1 MGNLEELEGMKYRTV
16 LGLWLLWFVVL
27 LLVVVVLGRGRGSVE
42 KPGFASPCP
51 DADCGKTGRIEER
64 GADAGRGREG
74 VK

>member
-1 MGNLEELEGMKYRTV
+1 MKYRTV
-16 LGLWLLWFVVL
+16 LGLWLL
-27 LLVVVVLGRGRGSVE
+27 LVGRGRGSVE

-51 DADCGKTGRIEER
+51 DAEASPCPDADCGKTGRIDDR